1 MQFKLRR
8 TFTLLAFLT
17 VSVFGL
23 AAYAYSNPGVA
34 ACVVNDGKQVP
45 SAMQAQ
51 LLSDARARIQTT
63 FGALESKPIVV
74 FFDDPNTFWPFKP
87 NEYGSTNFL
96 GSRVCVIVGAKGQN
110 IDVTA
115 HELMH
120 AEIAH
125 RVGYWRRFTQLPV
138 WFDEGLAMQ
147 VDDRPIYTL
156 SLSESESTTVDYVK
170 SQQTSREFFLS
181 SDELL
186 TKNYASAKVVVNK
199 WIKDLG
205 NSAVFSRLELIRA
218 GESFESMINHK

>member
-1 MQFKLRR
+1 MQLQFRR
-8 TFTLLAFLT
+8 TFLAFLT
-17 VSVFGL
+17 ISGLGL

-34 ACVVNDGKQVP
+34 ACVVSDGQQVP
-45 SAMQAQ
+45 STMQAQ
-51 LLSDARARIQTT
+51 LLSDSKARIQQS
-63 FGALESKPIVV
+63 FGSLQSKPMVV
-74 FFDDPNTFWPFKP
+74 FFNEPNTFWPLKP
-87 NEYGSTNFL
+87 NEYGSTNFI
-96 GSRVCVIVGAKGQN
+96 GSRVCVIVGPKGQN
-110 IDVTA
+110 IDVLA

-120 AEIAH
+120 AEIAA

-147 VDDRPIYTL
+147 VDYRPNYTL
-156 SLSESESTTVDYVK
+156 SLSESESTKVDYVK
-170 SQQTSREFFLS
+170 SLQSSREFFAP

-199 WIKDLG
+199 WVTDLG